1 MLARIF
7 IGAVLIVTLSLGC
20 SPSESVT
27 AALPTTPPT
36 DSSTTSATSG
46 PELIPPL
53 SPASPDSQATE
64 DEEVVLASA
73 ELNSADRGG
82 AKDDSEPA
90 DPVEAMQRGGSND
103 LDDEYSPKRERE
115 LLAKLA
121 QEPKNPVLLFKLANV
136 KALQAEMTDSGDTD
150 YPKYQ
155 AAAKYLRQAM
165 QIDPKLTDSD
175 EVKAFVAE
183 VFFNEACAY
192 SLAKQA
198 APGLKALRMALD
210 HGWTDLSE
218 LQAVA
223 ELAYLRK
230 SPDFE
235 GLIQYG
241 QEKRRRE
248 VQSLVSALFLNRPD
262 YQFDFDLQDTNQ
274 KRLAKADFAGK
285 LLIVNIWGTWCGP
298 CRRELPDLVAA
309 SKKYQSQGVE
319 IVGINTENEIGEAA
333 NTAIRDTQK
342 SFGITYRCALGN
354 NKVFTQI
361 PDFGDV
367 PMTLFFNR
375 EGVLQAQWT
384 GMIDATLLEMV
395 IERML
400 VDSPAPVRN
409 AKKPNVTR

>member
-7 IGAVLIVTLSLGC
+7 VGTMLITTLSLGC
-20 SPSESVT
+20 SPTESAT
-27 AALPTTPPT
+27 AALPATPSPEAP
-36 DSSTTSATSG
+36 SSSSG

-53 SPASPDSQATE
+53 SQAATE
-64 DEEVVLASA
+64 TESQEADEVVLASA
-73 ELNSADRGG
+73 EVNSADRGG
-82 AKDDSEPA
+82 AKDDSEPT
-90 DPVEAMQRGGSND
+90 DPVEAMQKVESDD
-103 LDDEYSPKRERE
+103 LEDEYSPKRERE
-115 LLAKLA
+115 LLARLSK
-121 QEPKNPVLLFKLANV
+121 EPKNPVLLFNLANV
-136 KALQAEMTDSGDTD
+136 KALQAEMTDSGETD
-150 YPKYQ
+150 YPKYKI
-155 AAAKYLRQAM
+155 AAKYLRQAM
-165 QIDPKLTDSD
+165 QIDPKLTDTD
-175 EVKAFVAE
+175 DVKGFVAE

-192 SLAKQA
+192 SLEKQV
-198 APGLKALRMALD
+198 APGLKALRAALD
-210 HGWTDLSE
+210 NGWTDLSE

-223 ELAYLRK
+223 ELAHLRK
-230 SPDFE
+230 SPEFE
-235 GLIQYG
+235 GLIKYG
-241 QEKRRRE
+241 QEKRKRE
-248 VQSLVSALFLNRPD
+248 IQSLVSALFLNRPD

-285 LLIVNIWGTWCGP
+285 LLVVNIWGTWCGP

-333 NTAIRDTQK
+333 NAAIRDTQK
-342 SFGITYRCALGN
+342 SFGITYRCALGT

-395 IERML
+395 IDRML
-400 VDSPAPVRN
+400 VESPAPTKN
-409 AKKPNVTR
+409 AKKPNIIR